1 MQTTA
6 MGEVLYLAF
15 FIWAV
20 VYFSE
25 FVRGEEKALTK
36 CGLCLVAACLTRY
49 DGWFLAGA
57 MMVGAVV
64 GPHFYRQRTNRTSM
78 LPISSSRTSRMAI
91 MKFILLAAAAA
102 APWVADNAAP
112 YCNPPS
118 VSNRPHSA

>member
-1 MQTTA
+1 MQATA
-6 MGEVLYLAF
+6 MGEALYLAF

-91 MKFILLAAAAA
+91 MKFILLAAAGPALLFVCH
-102 APWVADNAAP
+102 PTR
-112 YCNPPS
+112 S
-118 VSNRPHSA
+118 TTHLELSNR